1 MYCPKCGAPEQRPES
16 YCRSCGTFLPD
27 LDKIEKKEVPARE
40 HLKANSFLSLAT
52 AVVSL
57 SLAMALYA
65 VLGFRPD
72 THWLIYLV
80 SGFLIAITA
89 WQVQTLI
96 RTRMLKS
103 QFERLQPKNQDEE
116 KAADLLRRADTSRLL
131 NNTAP
136 SDAIPNSVTE
146 NTTRNLG
153 EKVPVRSTKA
163 KH

>member
-57 SLAMALYA
+57 SLAIALYA

-89 WQVQTLI
+89 WQVQTFV
-96 RTRMLKS
+96 RTRKLKT
-103 QFERLQPKNQDEE
+103 QFERLQPKGQVVDKEVE
-116 KAADLLRRADTSRLL
+116 FLRPADTRRLL
-131 NNTAP
+131 NNAGPT
-136 SDAIPNSVTE
+136 DTVPNSVIE
-146 NTTRNLG
+146 ITTRNLG
-153 EKVPVRSTKA
+153 EKVPVRSTKSE
-163 KH
+163 H